1 VIYPT
6 LRAAA
11 SSDPQV
17 AVAYEQ
23 FVLGARYQQHE
34 PLGARM
40 SELGALATPMTA
52 AKATDVLWTVLSPD
66 TYHLLVHHRG
76 WTVAEFEAWATDT
89 LIATLVAKQ
98 TRRR

>member
-1 VIYPT
+1 
-6 LRAAA
+6 
-11 SSDPQV
+11 
-17 AVAYEQ
+17 
-23 FVLGARYQQHE
+23 
-34 PLGARM
+34 
-40 SELGALATPMTA
+40 MTA